1 MRSGVVLALAAV
13 TFALCASA
21 AFASGE
27 DRGLLRPPQRL
38 TESAKTIWMGEWV
51 ACRHERLG
59 RLASIIG
66 VKIPSGRAPQ
76 VAATLIAK
84 RAEAPLWE
92 VATDFVTAVDGC
104 RNGIL
109 WRYYHED
116 LKHATS
122 G

>member
-1 MRSGVVLALAAV
+1 MRLGVVLALAAV

-21 AFASGE
+21 AFASGQ
-27 DRGLLRPPQRL
+27 DQGLLRPPARL
-38 TESAKTIWMGEWV
+38 SESAKTIWMGEWV

-59 RLASIIG
+59 RLAKIIG
-66 VKIPSGRAPQ
+66 IKIPPGRAPQ

-84 RAEAPLWE
+84 KAEAPLWE
-92 VATDFVTAVDGC
+92 LDSDLATAVDGC

-116 LKHATS
+116 KPATS
-122 G
+122 A